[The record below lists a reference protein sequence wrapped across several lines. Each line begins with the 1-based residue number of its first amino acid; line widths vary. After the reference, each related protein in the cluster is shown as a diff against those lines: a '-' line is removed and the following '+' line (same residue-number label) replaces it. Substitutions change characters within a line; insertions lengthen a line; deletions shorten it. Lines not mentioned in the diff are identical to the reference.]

1 MRLSMS
7 SLAKKKKKKEEYGQ
21 AARVVVVS
29 IPLAIPVSISSRW
42 SIAILALRRVY
53 PSPPT
58 PSVHPIHPRSPFFVR
73 LCLRQSLLSLLSSL
87 FLSLS
92 LDFFF
97 PSTFPSTF
105 LPSPSSTR
113 VLPASPRTDIKRRYV
128 SAGKWTTLPRL
139 FRIASL
145 ARTSVLGDDEGGVG
159 AWMEF

>member
-21 AARVVVVS
+21 AARVVVS
-29 IPLAIPVSISSRW
+29 IPLTIPVSISSRW

-97 PSTFPSTF
+97 PSTFPSPP
-105 LPSPSSTR
+105 L
-113 VLPASPRTDIKRRYV
+113 SPRV
-128 SAGKWTTLPRL
+128 SSPHHRERTLSEGTCPLENGRL
-139 FRIASL
+139 YHGSSGSRL
-145 ARTSVLGDDEGGVG
+145 WRERQC
-159 AWMEF
+159 

>member
-73 LCLRQSLLSLLSSL
+73 LCLRQPLLSLLSSL
-87 FLSLS
+87 SLS
-92 LDFFF
+92 RSLSTSFSLRLF
-97 PSTFPSTF
+97 PP
-105 LPSPSSTR
+105 PSSPPPPPR
-113 VLPASPRTDIKRRYV
+113 VSSPHHRERTL
-128 SAGKWTTLPRL
+128 SEGTCPLENGRL
-139 FRIASL
+139 YHGSSGSRL
-145 ARTSVLGDDEGGVG
+145 WRERQC
-159 AWMEF
+159 